1 MMVGCVPM
9 IRASAFVAAFVLAA
23 SIAAAQA
30 PVPPPASVATP
41 PASLPAPSDA
51 AKSVLGTWEISNSD
65 RDRTCIV
72 TFKSDTVPSGFKLE
86 FDRGCATGMP
96 FTKDAVAWVVGSN
109 DSIRMIDAKGT
120 ILLELTEVEAGMYEA
135 ERRGEG
141 ILFMQAAAAVPV
153 QRTVEQLVGEWAVTR
168 GGTRTICMVTLSNT
182 AAGEDALAL
191 TVKPGCDA
199 LITRFNPTSWRI
211 DQNELVLVGA
221 KGDTWRFEER
231 EQSTW
236 HRVPQRTQLITLVRK

>member
-1 MMVGCVPM
+1 MARTS
-9 IRASAFVAAFVLAA
+9 ILIAAFIVGAG
-23 SIAAAQA
+23 IAAAQTPA
-30 PVPPPASVATP
+30 PPPAPAAAPPP
-41 PASLPAPSDA
+41 PAAPSDG
-51 AKSVLGTWEISNSD
+51 AKAVLGTWEMSNSD
-65 RDRTCIV
+65 RDRICIV
-72 TFKSDTVPSGFKLE
+72 TFKADVVPSGFKLE
-86 FDRGCATGMP
+86 FDRGCGTGMP

-141 ILFMQAAAAVPV
+141 IVFMQAATAVPA
-153 QRTVEQLVGEWAVTR
+153 QRTTEQLVGDWSVTR
-168 GGTRTICMVTLSNT
+168 GGTRAICTVTLSDT
-182 AAGEDALAL
+182 AAGQDAFAL
-191 TVKPGCDA
+191 SVKAGCDA

-236 HRVPQRTQLITLVRK
+236 HRVPQRTQLITLIRK